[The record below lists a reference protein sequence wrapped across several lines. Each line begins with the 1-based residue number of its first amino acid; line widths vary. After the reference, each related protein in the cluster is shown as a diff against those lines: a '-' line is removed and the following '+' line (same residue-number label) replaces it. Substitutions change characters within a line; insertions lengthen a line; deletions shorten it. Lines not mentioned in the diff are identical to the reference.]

1 MTLTQGATWGEFA
14 AAEPDL
20 AEHGAKLL
28 GEGVAFIGTTAID
41 GSPRVAPFTPLIC
54 DDRLVALLGKQTV
67 KYQCLLRDPRF
78 SIHAVLGPSDEEFM
92 ILGQATASD
101 DWATRI
107 RAAIEARK
115 INMTSKNDVAF
126 EFRLHFAHW
135 AIWHG
140 LGTPNI
146 HRESKSWRLAKPVL
160 SAASAA
166 VEGAAA

>member
-1 MTLTQGATWGEFA
+1 MSAEATWGDLA
-14 AAEPDL
+14 AAEPL
-20 AEHGAKLL
+20 IAARGAKLFA
-28 GEGVAFIGTTAID
+28 EGVAYVGTMARD

-54 DDRLVALLGKQTV
+54 DDRLVAFLGKHTV

-92 ILGQATASD
+92 LLGRAVVSD

-115 INMTSKNDVAF
+115 INMTSKNDAAF
-126 EFRLHFAHW
+126 EFRIRFAHW
-135 AIWHG
+135 AIWRG

-146 HRESKSWRLAKPVL
+146 HRESKSWRLCE
-160 SAASAA
+160 A
-166 VEGAAA
+166 VA

>member
-1 MTLTQGATWGEFA
+1 MSAEAAWGDFA

-20 AEHGAKLL
+20 AKRGAKLL
-28 GEGVAFIGTTAID
+28 SEGVAYIGTMARD

-54 DDRLVALLGKQTV
+54 DGRLIAFLGKHTV
-67 KYQCLLRDPRF
+67 KYQCLLRDPRS

-92 ILGQATASD
+92 ILGRATVSD

-126 EFRLHFAHW
+126 EFQIRFAHW
-135 AIWHG
+135 AIWRG

-146 HRESKSWRLAKPVL
+146 HCESKPWRSSK
-160 SAASAA
+160 
-166 VEGAAA
+166 AAA